1 MDDNRDG
8 FTKSFVDLVPDSW
21 FKIKDQSSVW
31 ISGFKSYRIP
41 EENFEGKMKLID
53 LNQVRIIALWG
64 NVNYLDTSKAKME
77 MVNETYWK
85 MDVSKVQ
92 EYKTPEG
99 AYLLLITPFN
109 TDGKEGNEV
118 ETKQKISDTVG
129 LLAAFN
135 GRNMVYEHLFNNV
148 VRLSDKKITVTAFN
162 VEVPA
167 WFAEPDISDS
177 KLKIIEQTNKRIDL
191 LEDQVRNRIRL
202 SLRWF
207 ESAIY
212 DKGIDSLLKYWIS
225 IETLAM
231 PDTTN
236 IKVINEI
243 LSSAYKRTLD
253 EVRDLFEVGRLFGL
267 RSSIVH
273 EGFNVPIGGLLL
285 KYLEAL
291 YVDILFGILGLPC
304 ESRAEEIIKNPE
316 FSLKY

>member
-1 MDDNRDG
+1 M
-8 FTKSFVDLVPDSW
+8 
-21 FKIKDQSSVW
+21 
-31 ISGFKSYRIP
+31 
-41 EENFEGKMKLID
+41 
-53 LNQVRIIALWG
+53 
-64 NVNYLDTSKAKME
+64 
-77 MVNETYWK
+77 
-85 MDVSKVQ
+85 
-92 EYKTPEG
+92 
-99 AYLLLITPFN
+99 
-109 TDGKEGNEV
+109 
-118 ETKQKISDTVG
+118 
-129 LLAAFN
+129 
-135 GRNMVYEHLFNNV
+135 
-148 VRLSDKKITVTAFN
+148 
-162 VEVPA
+162 
-167 WFAEPDISDS
+167 
-177 KLKIIEQTNKRIDL
+177 
-191 LEDQVRNRIRL
+191 
-202 SLRWF
+202 RWF

-273 EGFNVPIGGLLL
+273 EGFNVPIGWLLL